1 MRVTVT
7 IQAKVK
13 TAFFEKLEAFLA
25 ENLSNVRGFP
35 GALNVSILFN
45 KQTHDFLIYE
55 EWLSERHHQAYIQAI
70 SENGVLD
77 LLASFFEDAPVIK
90 YYQKEDI

>member
-7 IQAKVK
+7 IQAEVK
-13 TAFFEKLEAFLA
+13 QGAYEELEKFLA
-25 ENLSNVRGFP
+25 QNLSNVRGFE
-35 GALNVSILFN
+35 GALNVSVLFN
-45 KQTHDFLIYE
+45 RQTNDFLIYE
-55 EWLSERHHQAYIQAI
+55 EWLSESHHQAYIKAI

-77 LLASFFEDAPVIK
+77 QLVTFFKDAPVIN